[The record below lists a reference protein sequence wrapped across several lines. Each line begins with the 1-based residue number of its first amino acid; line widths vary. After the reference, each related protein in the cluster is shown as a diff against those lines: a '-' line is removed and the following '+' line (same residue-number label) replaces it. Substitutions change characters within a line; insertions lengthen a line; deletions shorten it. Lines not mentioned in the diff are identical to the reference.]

1 MEVVLYPS
9 KQSTILIVDDIAENV
24 NYLKEILS
32 RLHVNTITANSGA
45 EALEKIRGRELALA
59 LIDFQMP
66 IMDGPELA
74 QIISHDTQRDKVPII
89 FLTAYPDDEKLQKC
103 YSSGGVDFIEKP
115 VKKEIL
121 LSKVQVF
128 IDLNKKKLELLKTKE
143 ELLKTTQ
150 ELNDTNHALKKSEY
164 RYRNLIEQSV
174 QGQIIIQNRQV
185 KMVNK
190 AFEKLSGIPTEH
202 LLKSGTKGLGEG
214 MILKIRN
221 FNLKVFEELLRGTRP
236 FVIEEYQWEKN
247 NGEAAWLQVL
257 ASRIEYDDRPALHIK
272 MNDITEQQIAQTELQ
287 NIFNLSMDL
296 VCVIDTGKLTF
307 KKINPA
313 FSRILGFS
321 EKQLIGSKIIKYV
334 HPADAQSML
343 TSFENGLNK
352 RSTFSF
358 ENRYKCSDGSYKWLS
373 WVSHPMHGT
382 GLAYTVAHDVTELKQ
397 IEMKVRESE
406 RMYRTLLNAVP
417 EGILILDTSYIVTEV
432 SDITMELLDAKSKD
446 EFIGLSFFTVMRARE
461 EDKQIGLLAR
471 TVEEGIV
478 QNEEF
483 ILLTNNNVPF
493 YAEVST
499 ALIQDNAGK
508 PEAFMIIIR
517 DISTR
522 KKLEQQ
528 MIQTERLA
536 GIGEM
541 AASLAHELNQPLI
554 NISFS
559 LENIL
564 FEIALGKP
572 IEQEYLQ
579 KKSSNIFENLQR
591 MENIIDHVR
600 AFSRGLDDTF
610 NGLFNINSSIRN
622 ALMLVAEQFINHGI
636 DLIVNL
642 EEGLPTH
649 KGNTYQFEQVII
661 NLLVNSKDAIE
672 EKAEYLQSGFEKA
685 VTIRSYMI
693 KNTIYITVEDN
704 GSGISES
711 AIEKIMMPFFSTKK
725 AGKGTGLG
733 LSISR
738 RIIMEMGGEIQLE
751 SIITKGTKITISIPV
766 GEE

>member
-1 MEVVLYPS
+1 MEVVLDPS
-9 KQSTILIVDDIAENV
+9 KQSNILIVDDVAENI
-24 NYLKEILS
+24 NYLKGILS
-32 RLHVNTITANSGA
+32 RLNVNLIAANSGA
-45 EALEKIRGRELALA
+45 EALEKIRGKELALA
-59 LIDFQMP
+59 LIDIQMP
-66 IMDGPELA
+66 LMDGPELA
-74 QIISHDTQRDKVPII
+74 QIISRDAQRDKAPII
-89 FLTAYPDDEKLQKC
+89 FITSYPDEESLEKW
-103 YSSGGVDFIEKP
+103 YSSGGVDFIVKP
-115 VKKEIL
+115 VKREIL
-121 LSKVQVF
+121 LSKVKVF
-128 IDLNKKKLELLKTKE
+128 IDLDKKKLELLKIKE
-143 ELLKTTQ
+143 ELLETAE
-150 ELNDTNHALKKSEY
+150 ELKGVNQALKNSEH

-190 AFEKLSGIPTEH
+190 AFEKLTGIPKDH
-202 LLKSGTKGLGEG
+202 LLKSGTKGLREG
-214 MILKIRN
+214 MIGRIRN

-236 FVIEEYQWEKN
+236 YVIEEYQWEKN

-257 ASRIEYDDRPALHIK
+257 ASRIEYDNRPALHIK
-272 MNDITEQQIAQTELQ
+272 MNDITEKQITQTELQ

-296 VCVIDTGKLTF
+296 VCVIETATLTF

-313 FSRILGFS
+313 FARILGYS
-321 EKQLIGSKIIKYV
+321 EKHLIGAKIVRFV

-343 TSFENGLNK
+343 KSFENGIVN
-352 RSTFSF
+352 RTTFSF

-373 WVSHPMHGT
+373 WVSHPMHET
-382 GLAYTVAHDVTELKQ
+382 GLIYTVAHDVTELKQ

-406 RMYRTLLNAVP
+406 RMYRILLNAVP
-417 EGILILDTSYIVTEV
+417 EGILILDTSYTVTEV
-432 SDITMELLDAKSKD
+432 SDITMELLDAKSKE

-471 TVEEGIV
+471 TIEEGIV

-499 ALIQDNAGK
+499 ALIQDNAGL
-508 PEAFMIIIR
+508 PAAFMVIIR

-564 FEIALGKP
+564 FEVALDKP
-572 IEQEYLQ
+572 VDPEYLQ

-622 ALMLVAEQFINHGI
+622 ALMLVSEQFINHGI
-636 DLIVNL
+636 DLNVHL
-642 EEGLPTH
+642 EDELPTL

-661 NLLVNSKDAIE
+661 NLLVNAKDAIQ
-672 EKAEYLQSGFEKA
+672 EKAEYLQPGYGKA
-685 VTIRSYMI
+685 VTVRSYLKENI
-693 KNTIYITVEDN
+693 IYVDVQDN

-711 AIEKIMMPFFSTKK
+711 AIEKIMMPFFSTKQ

-738 RIIMEMGGEIQLE
+738 RIIMELGGDIKLE
-751 SIITKGTKITISIPV
+751 SVVNEGSKITISIPV
-766 GEE
+766 LPE